1 MQFDFVEQLTNAGK
15 TSYQSVQELGAI
27 NAKAIQKLSELQF
40 KFASYN
46 IETGIEQTK
55 LLTSTTSYKDLLAAE
70 SEIASD
76 YSAKALD
83 FSKQAASIL
92 SDSRDEIMSW
102 FEKGFKKVEVVA
114 SKTPAKRTT
123 TRKSS

>member
-1 MQFDFVEQLTNAGK
+1 MQFDFVEQFTNAGK

-46 IETGIEQTK
+46 IETGVEQTK

-92 SDSRDEIMSW
+92 SESRDEIMSW
-102 FEKGFKKVEVVA
+102 FEKGFKKVEVVP
-114 SKTPAKRTT
+114 SKAPVKRTT

>member
-1 MQFDFVEQLTNAGK
+1 MQLDYIEQLTNTGK
-15 TSYQSVQELGAI
+15 LSYQAMQELGAI
-27 NAKAIQKLSELQF
+27 NIKALQKLSELQF

-55 LLTSTTSYKDLLAAE
+55 LLTSTTSYKNLMAAE

-76 YSAKALD
+76 YSAKAVD
-83 FSKQAASIL
+83 FSRQAASIL

-102 FEKGFKKVEVVA
+102 FEKGFNKAEAV
-114 SKTPAKRTT
+114 SKPPAKRTT
-123 TRKSS
+123 KKSS

>member
-1 MQFDFVEQLTNAGK
+1 MQFDFVDQLTNAGK
-15 TSYQSVQELGAI
+15 TSYQSIQELGAI

-55 LLTSTTSYKDLLAAE
+55 LFTSTNSYKDLLAAE

-76 YSAKALD
+76 YSARALD

-102 FEKGFKKVEVVA
+102 FEKGLNKAEVV
-114 SKTPAKRTT
+114 SKTPVKRTT
-123 TRKSS
+123 KKSS